1 VFRHTDNI
9 NQWLNAMKGVK
20 FPEIF
25 YPEITDLYDKKN
37 MPRVIYCVHA
47 LSRYLYHLGIAPE
60 MEDLHG
66 VAEFTEE
73 ELSAM
78 EQELQKAGVQ
88 MPSFGK
94 IGGVL
99 AKELGEDE
107 ASSESSPPLFSAR
120 KTERKKKDKKTIGSR
135 RMGWGASGTL
145 PASTRLI
152 SLCGS

>member
-1 VFRHTDNI
+1 MVFRHTDNI
-9 NQWLNAMKGVK
+9 NQWLNAMKSVK

-25 YPEITDLYDKKN
+25 YPEITDIYDKKN

-66 VAEFTEE
+66 VAKFTEE

-88 MPSFGK
+88 MPAFGK

-99 AKELGEDE
+99 AKEMGGDE
-107 ASSESSPPLFSAR
+107 ASSELLSD
-120 KTERKKKDKKTIGSR
+120 RKKQPKEGCS
-135 RMGWGASGTL
+135 
-145 PASTRLI
+145 
-152 SLCGS
+152 